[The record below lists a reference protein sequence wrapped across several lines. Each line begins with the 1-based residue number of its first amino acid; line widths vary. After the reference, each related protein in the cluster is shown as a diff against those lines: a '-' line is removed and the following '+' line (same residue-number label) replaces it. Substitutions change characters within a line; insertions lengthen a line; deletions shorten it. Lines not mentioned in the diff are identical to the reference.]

1 MMYSVKPEGQ
11 IVTWSSEDTSICTVA
26 SNGLITAK
34 SIGNT
39 MITATITYAG
49 NTYIDKC
56 NVIVGEPKV
65 TLNKASMTMNKGD
78 VESLIA
84 SVIAVDGIDISS
96 ETKSDISWS
105 SSNTNVATVDSNGS
119 VKAVAVGEA
128 TITAKYTFCGITYS
142 ASCKVCVPEIKLNKT
157 SLSLYVG
164 DTSTLTKTVTPSS
177 ASVSWLSSNTAVATV
192 DSSGKVTAKGQ
203 GSATITAKF
212 TYDGNIY
219 SATCAVT
226 VDKPGVTFSPT
237 SKSIYLGDTFTITAN
252 VKSGGQAV
260 TWSSSNTSVATVD
273 SNGKVTGKGAGTA
286 TITAKFTYAGTTYSA
301 TCSVTVEKPSLS
313 FSPTSKSVYVS
324 DSFTINATVKPS
336 GQTVT
341 WSSSNT
347 SVATV
352 DSSGKVTA
360 KGTGSATITGK
371 FTYNSSTYSAT
382 CSVNVQGK
390 PGITLNKS
398 SLSMYIG
405 DTSTLTASVTPAN
418 SSVSWSSSKTSVA
431 TVSSS
436 GKITAIS
443 NGTATITASFRYN
456 GVTYSTT
463 CSVTVTK
470 PSITVKTQ
478 NTLTSEN
485 GVWLG
490 DQYVYMSKSGNI
502 PSGVSVVW
510 KSSNT
515 NVVTVDSSGHISTVN
530 GGTATITGSF
540 SYGGNTYS
548 ASDTVKV
555 LTSNSVRTFFIY
567 PSSDSDKH
575 IVASGNSSTVFTLN
589 ANVGFVANR
598 VTIQVTSTDKQ
609 LQNNDTIYDY
619 VPYSSEMNMTK
630 EDVSHWSINTRFT
643 GFSAGTYLVRCR
655 AYNGSTSATAYVRL
669 TIT

>member
-1 MMYSVKPEGQ
+1 MY
-11 IVTWSSEDTSICTVA
+11 A
-26 SNGLITAK
+26 A
-34 SIGNT
+34 
-39 MITATITYAG
+39 ITYG
-49 NTYIDKC
+49 GQTYTDYC

-65 TLNKASMTMNKGD
+65 TLNKTSMTMNKGD

-105 SSNTNVATVDSNGS
+105 SSNTSIATVDSNGS

-128 TITAKYTFCGITYS
+128 TITAKYTFCGISYS
-142 ASCKVCVPEIKLNKT
+142 ASCKVCVPEIKLNKS

-177 ASVSWLSSNTAVATV
+177 ASVSWSSSNTAVASV

-203 GSATITAKF
+203 GSAIITAKF

-219 SATCAVT
+219 SATCVVT

-252 VKSGGQAV
+252 VKSGGQTV
-260 TWSSSNTSVATVD
+260 TWSSSNTSVAAVD

-301 TCSVTVEKPSLS
+301 TCAVTVEKPSIS

-336 GQTVT
+336 GQNIT

-360 KGTGSATITGK
+360 KGTGSATITSK
-371 FTYNSSTYSAT
+371 LTYNGSTYSAT

-390 PGITLNKS
+390 PEITLNKS
-398 SLSMYIG
+398 SLSLYIG
-405 DTSTLTASVTPAN
+405 DTSTLTAIVTPAN

-431 TVSSS
+431 TVSSN

-478 NTLTSEN
+478 GTLTSEN

-490 DQYVYMSKSGNI
+490 DKYVYMSKSGNI

-510 KSSNT
+510 KSSNK
-515 NVVTVDSSGHISTVN
+515 NVVTVDSSGHISTIN

-555 LTSNSVRTFFIY
+555 ITLNSVRTFFIY

-619 VPYSSEMNMTK
+619 VAYSSEMNMTK
-630 EDVSHWSINTRFT
+630 EDVSHWSINTRF
-643 GFSAGTYLVRCR
+643 GIVKKCAVGEYPKS
-655 AYNGSTSATAYVRL
+655 
-669 TIT
+669 